1 MSRARRLGQ
10 EAGPGSMGASD
21 RRCTTSGCFVP
32 AGERQVVSLARLTVE
47 FEPKCDGPRWV
58 AYFDLLGMTQELQDK
73 RYLAV
78 FGAYQR
84 AVEQLEHIRGDHTRV
99 HHTWFSDTFVLATID
114 DSGPSFTEIELVSR
128 WFAYFLIEAQIPL
141 RGAIACGHMYAD
153 FANRI
158 FIGEALVEAY
168 LYGEAQDWVG
178 YVLCPSTTRTMECLG
193 IPVDQRLH
201 YALWSPQWS
210 KRAPAGVPDRL
221 SACLLGSWITLS
233 GQNPI
238 RARLQEMAARHK
250 PGKIRAKYE
259 RAVQFLDNNP
269 YRVVHDG

>member
-1 MSRARRLGQ
+1 M
-10 EAGPGSMGASD
+10 
-21 RRCTTSGCFVP
+21 
-32 AGERQVVSLARLTVE
+32 E
-47 FEPKCDGPRWV
+47 FEPKCDGSRWV
-58 AYFDLLGMTQELQDK
+58 AYFDLLGMSQALEDK

-84 AVEQLEHIRGDHTRV
+84 AIERLEHMRVDHSRV
-99 HHTWFSDTFVLATID
+99 HYTWFSDTFVLTTTD
-114 DSGPSFTEIELVSR
+114 DSGTSFTEVEQVSR

-153 FANRI
+153 FENRI

-178 YVLCPSTTRTMECLG
+178 YVLCPSATGAMERLG
-193 IPVDQRLH
+193 VPADRRLH
-201 YALWSPQWS
+201 YAFWTPQWS
-210 KRAPAGVPDRL
+210 KRAPAGALDRL

-233 GQNPI
+233 GRNPI
-238 RARLQEMAARHK
+238 RARLQEMAARHE

-259 RAVQFLDNNP
+259 RAVQFLDDNP
-269 YRVVHDG
+269 RRVVHDG